1 MKTYNVKVTDAA
13 LADMEEIYNYIAFTL
28 LSPAN
33 AIAQYDRIAE
43 AILSLNILPERF
55 KVMNFIGKEL
65 ENLRR
70 MPVDNFSVFYVI
82 TDDSIIVTN
91 VLYSASDI
99 SQRLQAD

>member
-55 KVMNFIGKEL
+55 KVMNFTGKEL

-70 MPVDNFSVFYVI
+70 MPVDNFSVYYVI

>member
-55 KVMNFIGKEL
+55 KVMNFTGKEL

-91 VLYSASDI
+91 VLCSASDI

>member
-55 KVMNFIGKEL
+55 KVMNFTGKEL

-82 TDDSIIVTN
+82 TDDSVIVTN

>member
-13 LADMEEIYNYIAFTL
+13 LADVEEIYNYIAFTL

-55 KVMNFIGKEL
+55 KVMNFTGKEL

-82 TDDSIIVTN
+82 TDDSVIVTN

>member
-13 LADMEEIYNYIAFTL
+13 LADVEEIYNYIAFTL

-55 KVMNFIGKEL
+55 KVMNFTGKDL

-82 TDDSIIVTN
+82 TDDSVIVTN

>member
-43 AILSLNILPERF
+43 AILGLNILPERF
-55 KVMNFIGKEL
+55 KVMNFAGKEL

-82 TDDSIIVTN
+82 TDDSVIVTN

>member
-13 LADMEEIYNYIAFTL
+13 LADIEEIYNYIAFTL

-43 AILSLNILPERF
+43 AILGLNILPERF
-55 KVMNFIGKEL
+55 KVMNFTGKEL

>member
-55 KVMNFIGKEL
+55 KVMNFTGKEL
-65 ENLRR
+65 KNLRR

>member
-43 AILSLNILPERF
+43 AILGLNILPERF
-55 KVMNFIGKEL
+55 KVMNFTGKKL

-70 MPVDNFSVFYVI
+70 MSVDNFSVFYVI

>member
-43 AILSLNILPERF
+43 AILSLNILSERF
-55 KVMNFIGKEL
+55 KVMNFTGKEL

>member
-55 KVMNFIGKEL
+55 KVMNFTGKEL

-70 MPVDNFSVFYVI
+70 MPVDSFSVFYVI

>member
-1 MKTYNVKVTDAA
+1 MKTYNVKVTDVA
-13 LADMEEIYNYIAFTL
+13 LADVEEIYNYIAFTL

-55 KVMNFIGKEL
+55 KVMNFTGKEL

-82 TDDSIIVTN
+82 TDDSVIVTN

>member
-55 KVMNFIGKEL
+55 KVMNFTGKEL

-82 TDDSIIVTN
+82 TGDSIIVTN

>member
-13 LADMEEIYNYIAFTL
+13 LADMEEIYNHIAFTL
-28 LSPAN
+28 LSPTN

-43 AILSLNILPERF
+43 AILGLNILPERF
-55 KVMNFIGKEL
+55 KVMNFTGKEL
-65 ENLRR
+65 ANLRR